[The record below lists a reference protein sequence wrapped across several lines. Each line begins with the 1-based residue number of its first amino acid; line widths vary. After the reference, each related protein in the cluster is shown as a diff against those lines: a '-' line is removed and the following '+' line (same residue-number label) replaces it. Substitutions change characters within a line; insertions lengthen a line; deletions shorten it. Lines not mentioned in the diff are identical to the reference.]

1 MLGDH
6 VLVLPPRLR
15 RHHDGRRPREGRYP
29 VEVGGAVDGI
39 ESVRV
44 QLDVE
49 VARKLSGFGCGLQSL
64 VGSLEVDLDAVEVKH
79 LEDKNVLSKA
89 R

>member
-6 VLVLPPRLR
+6 VLVLPPRFR

-29 VEVGGAVDGI
+29 VEVGGAVDRI
-39 ESVRV
+39 EAVRV

-49 VARKLSGFGCGLQSL
+49 VARKLPGLGCGLQSL